1 MRLIEYHL
9 QGSEIEHL
17 VEKVVQHPDYNP
29 DTVDNDVAL
38 LRISTSE
45 DDDLFGDSIFGMGYN
60 KKKSGSRKKGKK
72 SHSITSFSSACLPE
86 QDEELPTN
94 AHCTIVGW
102 GKEKNS
108 HVYGTDVLH
117 EAEVCNNQSNAYSSN
132 VSPLL

>member
-1 MRLIEYHL
+1 M
-9 QGSEIEHL
+9 
-17 VEKVVQHPDYNP
+17 QHPDYNP

-45 DDDLFGDSIFGMGYN
+45 DDDLFGDSIFGLGYN
-60 KKKSGSRKKGKK
+60 KKKGGQRKKGKK
-72 SHSITSFSSACLPE
+72 SHSIASFSSACLPE

-117 EAEVCNNQSNAYSSN
+117 EAEVRSHVLLNHYFTCAIR
-132 VSPLL
+132 PLFHMWNKTIISHVE